1 MISPGFICPRPRTL
15 LKRHTLSYTRTR
27 PRRERAQRTS
37 ANRAGVDHGGML
49 WDQARELPTATVLRA
64 PRTGMARALGGLSQW
79 MRERWSWLRPR
90 TLPAI
95 VALVGMFAVLNAV
108 NYLAR
113 PPAVAIDQTAPPNT
127 DVQPAYGFHV
137 TLVLQQ

>member
-1 MISPGFICPRPRTL
+1 MISPGFICARPRPLT
-15 LKRHTLSYTRTR
+15 KRRTLSYTRVR
-27 PRRERAQRTS
+27 RDPRRRTS
-37 ANRAGVDHGGML
+37 ASPARGEDRGML
-49 WDQARELPTATVLRA
+49 WNRGRELPTATILRA
-64 PRTGMARALGGLSQW
+64 PHSGLARALGGFARWLQD
-79 MRERWSWLRPR
+79 RWSFVRPR
-90 TLPAI
+90 AVPAI

-113 PPAVAIDQTAPPNT
+113 APAVAIEQQAPPRT